1 LKRPF
6 VLLYEPRHASARLPL
21 SLLHAA
27 AVVDAPVVVV
37 DGRLELAPA
46 ALVAELARDALC
58 LGVTTPTG
66 AALAD
71 VLEVTRA
78 AKAVRSTLP
87 VLWGGPHATF
97 RPEECL
103 ATGVV
108 DACVIGP
115 GERTLAEIVE
125 ALLAGGAESG
135 IPGVAFLRGEEV
147 ARSLPRG
154 SEDVNH
160 LPGVD
165 YGLLDLERHFR
176 FRGAR
181 RVEIVTSRGDVPD
194 GHWSGLLPERVLA
207 LVQELVHRHRVTEVV
222 FSDQGFLADP
232 SRAAAIAAALRGAG
246 APVTWEAA
254 TTLDDL
260 QRARAS
266 LDFGFL
272 RESGARRLT
281 AWGAGALPPD
291 LRELARGVTGA
302 GIDLRVR
309 FVVGC
314 PGEPAQAPRDAYR
327 AARELLALSP
337 AVSVDLRL
345 FEPWP
350 GFREAEELLAAQ
362 QAVVPHDVLAW
373 ASFEPDRFAARW
385 LPTKTRR
392 SVPRWSFYL
401 GHASRPAR
409 RRFGQRLVR
418 RLARARVRT
427 GFYGLDLERRA
438 VLGLRHAK
446 AALHMRDP
454 RPVED

>member
-1 LKRPF
+1 MKRPF
-6 VLLYEPRHASARLPL
+6 VLLYEPRHTSARLPL

-27 AVVDAPVVVV
+27 AVVDAPVVIV

-71 VLEVTRA
+71 ALEVTRA
-78 AKAVRSTLP
+78 AKAAKSTLP

-97 RPEECL
+97 RPGECL
-103 ATGVV
+103 ATRVV

-135 IPGVAFLRGEEV
+135 IPGVAYLRGEEV
-147 ARSLPRG
+147 ACSLPRG

-160 LPGVD
+160 LPEVD

-176 FRGAR
+176 FRAAR
-181 RVEIVTSRGDVPD
+181 RVEIVTSRGDASD
-194 GHWSGLLPERVLA
+194 GHWSALFPERVLA

-222 FSDQGFLADP
+222 FCDQGFLADP
-232 SRAAAIAAALRGAG
+232 SRVAAIAAALHGAG

-254 TTLDDL
+254 GSLENL
-260 QRARAS
+260 QRARAG
-266 LDFGFL
+266 LDLGFL

-281 AWGAGALPPD
+281 AWGAGAPPAD
-291 LRELARGVTGA
+291 LRELAQSVTGA
-302 GIDLRVR
+302 GLHLRVR

-314 PGEPAQAPRDAYR
+314 PGEPEQAPRDVYR
-327 AARELLALSP
+327 AARELLAFSP

-350 GFREAEELLAAQ
+350 GFREAEELLMAQ
-362 QAVVPHDVLAW
+362 GAEAPHDVLAW

-385 LPTKTRR
+385 LRAKTRR

-401 GHASRPAR
+401 GHASRPVR
-409 RRFGQRLVR
+409 RRLGQRLVR
-418 RLARARVRT
+418 RLARARAWT
-427 GFYGLDLERRA
+427 GFYGLDLERKA
-438 VLGLRHAK
+438 VLALRHAK
-446 AALHMRDP
+446 AALHLRDP